1 VSVET
6 LTIAK
11 VVEDG
16 GAALRRLYSA
26 GISASDFSV
35 YEEEFRWVERR
46 ISQRKPLNRRTFRQ
60 KFPDFEWNG
69 VPSEDVADLAAE
81 LKEERAY
88 EELAKVL
95 STISDNLERDNALEL
110 AIQMR
115 EHLGNVTKKFHPMA
129 DVELDSDV
137 RGVIEEMRKGMALA
151 KAGLSSGI
159 PTGFPHLDHHWGG
172 LMPGVFIEVLG
183 RTGEGKSLKV
193 SAMGWSGK
201 KNGYKVGIF
210 TPEFNEHE
218 VRCRYHCIASAD
230 KDVQAAVGLE
240 RSFRHRAL
248 LFKHGFNLKSYQ
260 RFMEYLRDSSG
271 RMHLLSGVHMRDR
284 MSVGYIEDRLVDL
297 ELDLVIVDPI
307 YLLKPV
313 RTTRDG
319 NNWQEIAWTAE
330 ALHHLSEQYNIPIV
344 FTNQANDKQKG
355 SAREDAP
362 HKSDSFGSQSMTHIV
377 DYVLGV
383 KHVSEENHMICRG
396 TKSRFGQNFRYELGF
411 FANTGVI
418 KQKTALKGSYWNGHD
433 EDTDEDDLTQM
444 VNSAIGKED

>member
-1 VSVET
+1 MSVET

-11 VVEDG
+11 IVDDG
-16 GAALRRLYSA
+16 ASALRRLYSA
-26 GISASDFSV
+26 GISTSDFV
-35 YEEEFRWVERR
+35 LYDDEFRWIERR
-46 ISQRKPLNRRTFRQ
+46 IAQRKPLNRRTFRQ

-69 VPSEDVADLAAE
+69 VPSDDISDLAAE

-95 STISDNLERDNALEL
+95 STIGDNLERDNALDL

-115 EHLGNVTKKFHPMA
+115 EHLQNVTRKYHPMS
-129 DVELDSDV
+129 DIELDSDV
-137 RGVIEEMRKGMALA
+137 AGVIEEMRKGMALA
-151 KAGLSSGI
+151 KAGLTSGI

-193 SAMGWSGK
+193 NHMAWEAK
-201 KNGYKVGIF
+201 KAEYRVGMF
-210 TPEFNEHE
+210 TPEFNQHE
-218 VRCRYHCIASAD
+218 ARCRYHCIASAD
-230 KDVQAAVGLE
+230 PVVQREVGLE

-248 LFKHGFNLKSYQ
+248 LFKHGFNLKTYQ
-260 RFMEYLRDSSG
+260 RFMEYLRDTPG
-271 RMHLLSGVHMRDR
+271 RMHLLSGTHMRDK
-284 MSVGYIEDRLVDL
+284 MSVGYIEDRIVEL
-297 ELDLVIVDPI
+297 ELDVVFVDPI

-313 RTTRDG
+313 RMTREG
-319 NNWQEIAWTAE
+319 NNWQEVAWTAE
-330 ALHHLSEQYNIPIV
+330 ALHHLSEQYNVPIV

-383 KHVSEENHMICRG
+383 KHISEENHMICRG
-396 TKSRFGQNFRYELGF
+396 TKSRFGQNFRYELAL

-418 KQKTALKGSYWNGHD
+418 KQKTPIKGNYWNGHEDAND
-433 EDTDEDDLTQM
+433 EDLKEM
-444 VNSAIGKED
+444 VESAIGADE